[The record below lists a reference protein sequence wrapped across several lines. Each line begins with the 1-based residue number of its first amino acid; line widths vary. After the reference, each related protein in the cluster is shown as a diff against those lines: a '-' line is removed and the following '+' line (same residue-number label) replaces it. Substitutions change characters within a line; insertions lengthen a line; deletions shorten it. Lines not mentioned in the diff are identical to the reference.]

1 MRKYN
6 QRLGNKVQTDSDQR
20 GGRKGITWKRSGRR
34 KQRNTNTGLMG
45 MNNGS
50 RLTVRLEEDE
60 Q

>member
-6 QRLGNKVQTDSDQR
+6 QRLGNKEQTDSDQR
-20 GGRKGITWKRSGRR
+20 GGRKGITWERSGRR
-34 KQRNTNTGLMG
+34 NKRNKNRGLMG

-50 RLTVRLEEDE
+50 CLTVGLEGDE